1 MSYKNICV
9 HVAPR
14 PHCAASVKMAFD
26 LAEHFDANLTGV
38 FVDPVL
44 MSPELLAGSTV
55 PSLFAAMQAEV
66 NLRADEAKLIFDEAA
81 ASSAVRTRWKRPPGP
96 MYSALN
102 SFARNSDLLIVNQ
115 QADADS
121 ALFLEG
127 LADCAVIEIGRP
139 VLVVPAVGGET
150 PLHGKVLVAWNDS
163 REAARAVN
171 DAMPLL
177 KLAKEVRI
185 VCVDPPVNEHA
196 DASPPGADLR
206 FHLSTHGIKA
216 NIEELREEGAH
227 SGDLLL
233 AHAAQYGANLIVAG
247 AYGHSRM
254 RELVLG
260 GVTLKLLRHMTVPVL
275 MSH

>member
-9 HVAPR
+9 HVSPR
-14 PHCAASVKMAFD
+14 PHCAASVKIAFD
-26 LAEHFDANLTGV
+26 LAEHFDAHLTGV

-44 MSPELLAGSTV
+44 MSPELLAVSTT
-55 PSLFAAMQAEV
+55 PTLFASMQTEV
-66 NLRADEAKLIFDEAA
+66 KQRASEAKLIFDEAV
-81 ASSAVRTRWKRPPGP
+81 ASSAVRTQWKQPPGP

-102 SFARNSDLLIVNQ
+102 SFARYSDLLIVNQ
-115 QADADS
+115 QADADR
-121 ALFLEG
+121 ALILEG
-127 LADCAVIEIGRP
+127 FADSAVIETGRP
-139 VLVVPAVGGET
+139 VLVVPAVGCDV
-150 PLHGKVLVAWNDS
+150 PLHGKVLVAWNGS

-177 KLAKEVRI
+177 KFAKEVRVLCI
-185 VCVDPPVNEHA
+185 DPPVNEHA
-196 DASPPGADLR
+196 EASSPGADLC
-206 FHLSTHGIKA
+206 FHLSTHGVKA
-216 NIEELREEGAH
+216 NVEELSGAGAH

-260 GVTLKLLRHMTVPVL
+260 GVTLKLLRHMKVPVL